1 MRKLKKYL
9 RYLLKFVKSDNKLV
23 IFKEISDL
31 VSKHG
36 FVDGFKHYA
45 EMKSLADNKDEHYF
59 FLPVQEHN
67 NPQIETLRPNDDNDF
82 SIKLPIAEANSF
94 ECSKYSGKLAVVVHV
109 FYPDLIHEIINYL
122 LNIPF
127 HFKLFISTNNQEKKD
142 AIEGVLQNRSICDAV
157 VKILPNRGRDIAP
170 TIIGFKNEILEHEYF
185 LHLHSKKSPHGALED
200 WRTYTY
206 ENLLGSKEIVASVFY
221 LLSQSNVGIV
231 FPQHFRV
238 LRGCINWGYNFECVR
253 DLLKRSSINIFADT
267 LLEFPSGS
275 MFWAKSEALAPLLD
289 LDLVFDDFPEEAA
302 QVDGTLA
309 HAIERSFLYFAESKG
324 FTWLKVSTGDFE
336 YVKETLLVVNNNF
349 NDVFRKV
356 YRPLLCN
363 SYVKSQLKI
372 NHVIPETRSENLFPS
387 YNPKPRVNLIV
398 NTLNPSQVFGGVN
411 TALKIFN
418 QFCANDLVAFDCR
431 IIVCDAALDSD
442 ALRLYELQ
450 YKIIT
455 HGMNYD
461 DEEPKLIINNFYRSV
476 GAIFI
481 RPNDIFIATAWWT
494 AEKASRYYDFQNR
507 FFKYAHKFIY
517 LIQDYESNFYPWSTK
532 WQLVNN
538 TYYLKDKFIPLINAE
553 ELVIFMAK
561 FNFDRVFYIPY
572 LINEKVRV
580 NLKSVLRKKQILF
593 YGRPK
598 VDRNLFELLID
609 GLYIWQKLD
618 PIEAYKWDVISL
630 GEEYP
635 ENYVNHLYNVKVR
648 GKVSLEE
655 YATLLSESILGISLM
670 CSPHPSYPPLE
681 MAFSGVITI
690 TNSYNGKD
698 LSLRSSNIHSMDNI
712 SSEDL
717 GFKIFNII
725 QGINKGE
732 LINNVEPLKDLPID
746 VMQFDVNKV
755 LSLFNLSYRPN

>member
-23 IFKEISDL
+23 IFKELSDL

-36 FVDGFKHYA
+36 CMAGFKHYA
-45 EMKSLADNKDEHYF
+45 EMKSQDEKNIKEECYF
-59 FLPVQEHN
+59 FIPVQEHN

-82 SIKLPIAEANSF
+82 SIKLPFAEANSF

-109 FYPDLIHEIINYL
+109 FYPDLINEIIDYL

-127 HFKLFISTNNQEKKD
+127 HFKLFISTNTQKKKD
-142 AIEGVLQNRSICDAV
+142 AIKDVLQNRNICDVV

-253 DLLKRSSINIFADT
+253 DLLKRSSINISANT

-275 MFWAKSEALAPLLD
+275 MFWAKSKALAPLLE
-289 LDLVFDDFPEEAA
+289 LSLSFDDFPEEAA

-309 HAIERSFLYFAESKG
+309 HAIERSLLYFAESKG
-324 FTWLKVSTGDFE
+324 FTWLKISTGDFE
-336 YVKETLLVVNNNF
+336 YVKDTVLVVNNNF

-363 SYVKSQLKI
+363 SYLRSKLKL
-372 NHVIPETRSENLFPS
+372 NHVIPETRAENLFPS
-387 YNPKPRVNLIV
+387 YNSKPRINLIV

-418 QFCANDLVAFDCR
+418 QFCVNDLVDFDCR

-461 DEEPKLIINNFYRSV
+461 DEEPKLIINNYYRSV

-494 AEKASRYYDFQNR
+494 AEKASRCYDFQNR

-532 WQLVNN
+532 WQLANN
-538 TYYLKDKFIPLINAE
+538 TYSLREQFIPLINAE
-553 ELVIFMAK
+553 ELVSFMEQ
-561 FNFDRVFYIPY
+561 FNFDNVFYLPY
-572 LINEKVRV
+572 LINEKVRM
-580 NLKSVLRKKQILF
+580 NLKNLPRKKQILF
-593 YGRPK
+593 YGRPN
-598 VDRNLFELLID
+598 VARNLFELLID

-618 PIEAYKWDVISL
+618 PIEAAKWEIISL
-630 GEEYP
+630 GEEYIDS
-635 ENYVNHLYNVKVR
+635 YVNHVQNVKIK

-655 YATLLSESILGISLM
+655 YATLLSESMLGLSLM

-681 MAFSGVITI
+681 MAYAGIITI
-690 TNSYNGKD
+690 TNSYDGKD
-698 LSLRSSNIHSMDNI
+698 LSLRSPNIYSIDNI
-712 SSEDL
+712 SSETL
-717 GFKIFNII
+717 GLKILNLV
-725 QGINKGE
+725 QELNSGV
-732 LINNVEPLKDLPID
+732 LINNLEPIKDLPLNA
-746 VMQFDVNKV
+746 MQFDVNGI
-755 LSLFNLSYRPN
+755 LNLFHLDS

>member
-9 RYLLKFVKSDNKLV
+9 RYLLKFVKSENKLV

>member
-1 MRKLKKYL
+1 MIKLKKYL
-9 RYLLKFVKSDNKLV
+9 RYLLKFVKSENKLV

-36 FVDGFKHYA
+36 FVAGFRHYA
-45 EMKSLADNKDEHYF
+45 EMKSLFDNKDEHYF
-59 FLPVQEHN
+59 FIPVQEHN

-109 FYPDLIHEIINYL
+109 FYPDLINEIIDYL

-127 HFKLFISTNNQEKKD
+127 HFNLFISTNTQEKKES
-142 AIEGVLQNRSICDAV
+142 IENVLHSRNIIDVV
-157 VKILPNRGRDIAP
+157 VKIFPNQGRDIAP
-170 TIIGFKNEILEHEYF
+170 TIVGFKSEILEHEYF
-185 LHLHSKKSPHGALED
+185 LHLHSKKSPHGALEN

-253 DLLKRSSINIFADT
+253 DLLKRSSINISADT

-275 MFWAKSEALAPLLD
+275 MFWAKSEALAPLLA
-289 LDLVFDDFPEEAA
+289 LGLSFDDFPEEAA

-309 HAIERSFLYFAESKG
+309 HAIERSLLYFAESKG
-324 FTWLKVSTGDFE
+324 FTWLKISTGDFE
-336 YVKETLLVVNNNF
+336 YVKDTVLVVNNNF
-349 NDVFRKV
+349 NDVFKKV
-356 YRPLLCN
+356 YRPLLSN
-363 SYVKSQLKI
+363 SYTRSMFNI
-372 NHVIPETRSENLFPS
+372 HNVIPETRTENLFPS
-387 YNPKPRVNLIV
+387 YNPKPRINLIV
-398 NTLNPSQVFGGVN
+398 NTLNSSQVFGGVN

-418 QFCANDLVAFDCR
+418 QFCVNNLVNFDCR
-431 IIVCDAALDSD
+431 IIICDAALDTD
-442 ALRLYELQ
+442 TLKLYEQ
-450 YKIIT
+450 KYKVIT
-455 HGMNYD
+455 YGMDYND
-461 DEEPKLIINNFYRSV
+461 DESKLIINNYYRSV
-476 GAIFI
+476 EAIFI
-481 RPNDIFIATAWWT
+481 RPNDVFIATAWWT

-507 FFKYAHKFIY
+507 FFKYPHKFIY

-532 WQLVNN
+532 WQLASN
-538 TYYLKDKFIPLINAE
+538 TYYLKGKLIPLINAE
-553 ELVIFMAK
+553 ELVIFMEQ
-561 FNFDRVFYIPY
+561 FDFDNVFYIPY
-572 LINEKVRV
+572 LINEKVRA
-580 NLKSVLRKKQILF
+580 NLKSVPRKKQILF
-593 YGRPK
+593 YGRPN

-618 PIEAYKWDVISL
+618 PIEAANWEIISL

-698 LSLRSSNIHSMDNI
+698 LSLRSSNIHSIDNI
-712 SSEDL
+712 SSENL
-717 GFKIFNII
+717 GFKIFNIL
-725 QGINKGE
+725 QDINKGK

-746 VMQFDVNKV
+746 VMKFDVNNV
-755 LSLFNLSYRPN
+755 LNLFNLSSRLN